1 MPRTIVVT
9 AWRLRRQTQKT
20 CLLMKRMKSRTR
32 SQPSNQAALLA
43 MLTEGIPSGFLN
55 SPARVRPRSG
65 SARSAT
71 VLSAGSEEGIVK
83 QAILA
88 TVITVV
94 KKQADSVA
102 VLLQSEELN
111 EANRIIHT
119 GLNREHSFKSSGSIL
134 EVICSGDPKAR
145 AGDNVPVIVDIEPIQ
160 RVS

>member
-1 MPRTIVVT
+1 
-9 AWRLRRQTQKT
+9 
-20 CLLMKRMKSRTR
+20 MKRMKSRTR

-55 SPARVRPRSG
+55 SPGRFG
-65 SARSAT
+65 SDRSAT
-71 VLSAGSEEGIVK
+71 VLSAGSEEGNVK

-88 TVITVV
+88 TVLTVV

-102 VLLQSEELN
+102 VLLQSEELT

-134 EVICSGDPKAR
+134 EVICSGDPKAK
-145 AGDNVPVIVDIEPIQ
+145 AGDNVPVIVDLKPIHK
-160 RVS
+160 VS

>member
-1 MPRTIVVT
+1 
-9 AWRLRRQTQKT
+9 
-20 CLLMKRMKSRTR
+20 
-32 SQPSNQAALLA
+32 

-55 SPARVRPRSG
+55 SPGRVVRPWSG

-102 VLLQSEELN
+102 VLLKSEELS
-111 EANRIIHT
+111 EANRVIHT

-134 EVICSGDPKAR
+134 EVICSGDPKAK
-145 AGDNVPVIVDIEPIQ
+145 AGDNVPVIVDLEPMHK
-160 RVS
+160 VS